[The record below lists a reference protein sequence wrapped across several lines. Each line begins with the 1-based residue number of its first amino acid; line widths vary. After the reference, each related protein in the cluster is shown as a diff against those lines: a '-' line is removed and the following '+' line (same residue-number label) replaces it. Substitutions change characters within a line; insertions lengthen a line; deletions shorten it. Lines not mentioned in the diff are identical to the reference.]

1 MLAITF
7 FLRQAPVTRR
17 NRLPYD
23 GSSVIE
29 ICWVDLDAE
38 APDVLDAGERARAER
53 FADERDGRR
62 WAAARAAL
70 RTLVGERVGLAPRSV
85 VFQHGP
91 HGKPA
96 APGVRF
102 NLAHAGG
109 VALIALDAER
119 ELGVDLERLDRR
131 SAAVERALTPAE
143 RAALGA
149 GDRHLALL
157 RTWCRKEALA
167 KAAGTGLGW
176 EPERFDTS
184 RPGPYRLADLD
195 APAGF
200 VAALAVAGEHPCTIR
215 VVSPPTRT

>member
-1 MLAITF
+1 M
-7 FLRQAPVTRR
+7 
-17 NRLPYD
+17 
-23 GSSVIE
+23 IE
-29 ICWVDLDAE
+29 ICWVDLDAD
-38 APDVLDAGERARAER
+38 APDVLDADERARAAR
-53 FADERDGRR
+53 FARECDGRR

-70 RTLVGERVGLAPRSV
+70 RALVGERVGLPPQSV
-85 VFQHGP
+85 ELGYGP

-102 NLAHAGG
+102 NLSHAGG
-109 VALIALDAER
+109 VALIALAAER
-119 ELGVDLERLDRR
+119 EVGVDLERVDRR
-131 SAAVERALTPAE
+131 STAIERALTPGE

-176 EPERFDTS
+176 APERFDTS
-184 RPGPYRLADLD
+184 QPGPYRLADLD

-200 VAALAVAGEHPCTIR
+200 VAALAVAGERPCTIR